1 MIRWAGYLAQ
11 PSRTCS
17 FGVATATTDFAQLFP
32 SADAAL
38 YAAKRGGKDR
48 TVLVAA

>member
-1 MIRWAGYLAQ
+1 MRVSIGLASW
-11 PSRTCS
+11 P
-17 FGVATATTDFAQLFP
+17 
-32 SADAAL
+32 ADAADREELRRRADEAL